1 MHYPYFPEG
10 TDSWCNF
17 YQDRANGTSTYM
29 PGPGMLLDIVMKL
42 KPIFSEHSDESL
54 QKKCLHGET
63 QNQNKSFN
71 SMVWDQI
78 PKARYVSLTQLEFGV
93 YDTVANF
100 SIGKKA
106 SVLIYEKMNLIPG
119 KLTLQGCKRHF
130 ASKYKEMD
138 STNK

>member
-1 MHYPYFPEG
+1 
-10 TDSWCNF
+10 
-17 YQDRANGTSTYM
+17 M
-29 PGPGMLLDIVMKL
+29 PGPGLLLDIVMKL

-71 SMVWDQI
+71 SI
-78 PKARYVSLTQLEFGV
+78 
-93 YDTVANF
+93 VANF

-130 ASKYKEMD
+130 ASKYKEMN